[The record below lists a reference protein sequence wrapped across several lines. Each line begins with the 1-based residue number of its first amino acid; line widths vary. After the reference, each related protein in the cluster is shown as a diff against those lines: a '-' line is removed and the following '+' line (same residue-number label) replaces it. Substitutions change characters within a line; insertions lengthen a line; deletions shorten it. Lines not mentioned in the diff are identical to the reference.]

1 MNQIVQ
7 NSHITLLKRCDD
19 KLPTMQ
25 QVANNVHADHYKG
38 TINGVIL
45 SGVIPGYGGEPS
57 IFMNTKSDV
66 EWQKWVGVMINAARQ
81 VNDEWEADFNDDQQ
95 DKWYFAYSNG
105 KLTLEVAYKATSG
118 EVFFKSQFA
127 AVEAL
132 VMLNEWSI
140 QQGLGQDGIVLRALG
155 VVKGGI

>member
-1 MNQIVQ
+1 
-7 NSHITLLKRCDD
+7 
-19 KLPTMQ
+19 MQ
-25 QVANNVHADHYKG
+25 EVAERVNADHYKG
-38 TINGVIL
+38 TINGIIL
-45 SGVIPGYGGEPS
+45 PGVVPDYGGQPS
-57 IFMNTKSDV
+57 IWMNTKSDV

-81 VNDEWEADFNDDQQ
+81 VNDEWEADFDDDKQE
-95 DKWYFAYSNG
+95 KWYSAYADG

-155 VVKGGI
+155 VVKGGK